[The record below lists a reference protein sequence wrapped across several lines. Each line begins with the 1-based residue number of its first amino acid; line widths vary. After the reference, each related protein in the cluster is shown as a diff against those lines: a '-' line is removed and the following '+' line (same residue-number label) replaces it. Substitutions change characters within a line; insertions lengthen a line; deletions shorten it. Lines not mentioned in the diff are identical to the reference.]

1 MCKLLSLFHPCPF
14 CLIGNQSQHF
24 LTALP
29 ADNYLSSVNG
39 RLWWKTGKRKAEKDH
54 FTLSLEI
61 PHAMATVM
69 ATRVCSWVPDQAAVS
84 NVLYQQGSIQE
95 IRGHNTYYAYFQQ
108 RKFTV
113 RTRFKKKKKSWNSWK
128 NPDTVILLKD
138 WTIEKLWYRDDMW
151 SISVMDW
158 LVCPQNSWGDTSCWS
173 PNTRYLRMWL
183 YLEIWTLR
191 G

>member
-113 RTRFKKKKKSWNSWK
+113 RTRFKKKKK
-128 NPDTVILLKD
+128 VEIAGRILTQLF
-138 WTIEKLWYRDDMW
+138 
-151 SISVMDW
+151 
-158 LVCPQNSWGDTSCWS
+158 C
-173 PNTRYLRMWL
+173 
-183 YLEIWTLR
+183 
-191 G
+191 